1 MKFNDDSENENY
13 DAALFGEGLKDKCRY
28 CE

>member
-13 DAALFGEGLKDKCRY
+13 DAALFGEEFKDKCMY
-28 CE
+28 CG